1 MAKITDKIKSFFSRK
16 TLSMT
21 NSKKQVEWSIR
32 ISNSALVGGLL
43 VLIALLFVAVMALV
57 AYTPVLDLF
66 PGYRTAAE
74 RAHDEL
80 IQNIMRVDSLER
92 TMSQFQQY
100 SDNISMVMDGKTPVL
115 RSQLNDTIQYD
126 KTLVKPS
133 HADSLLRSQMEG
145 DGEYSLSHVVVP
157 KEREGELFAAPIQGG
172 KIVRHFSSKENYM
185 GVTLQVAPNSPIT
198 SVGDGTVMSIISN
211 DSGYSTVVIQ
221 HYNGFVSV
229 YYNLLQ
235 PMVTRAQA
243 VKSGQVLG
251 YNSMPQ
257 VGDTENPLFEMELWS
272 DGKAVDPEIYMVF

>member
-32 ISNSALVGGLL
+32 ISNSSLVGGLL

-92 TMSQFQQY
+92 TMSQLQQY

-133 HADSLLRSQMEG
+133 YADSLLRSQMEG

-157 KEREGELFAAPIQGG
+157 KEREGELFAAPIHGG

-229 YYNLLQ
+229 YYNLVQ
-235 PMVTRAQA
+235 PMVERAQA